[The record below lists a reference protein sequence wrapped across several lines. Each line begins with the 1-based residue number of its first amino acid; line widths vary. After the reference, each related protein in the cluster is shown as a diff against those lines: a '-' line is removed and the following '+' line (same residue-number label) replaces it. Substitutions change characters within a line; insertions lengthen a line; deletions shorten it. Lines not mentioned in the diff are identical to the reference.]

1 MHIPTFFAKNLALKC
16 FLGGYHHWGS
26 NSTTAWPH
34 KISHFPM
41 MKFYKMDIWYDL
53 LNPPTKMISKNDFI
67 LTFGGFF
74 FFYSL
79 HFTVPSPHCAVPISH
94 LIVLLSHLVVPLF
107 FSSHLM
113 VSFSHCAIPTSHI
126 TVLLLQMVV
135 FLFFLTFDGSILT
148 LGEVSVWTK
157 NLSRSCN

>member
-1 MHIPTFFAKNLALKC
+1 
-16 FLGGYHHWGS
+16 
-26 NSTTAWPH
+26 
-34 KISHFPM
+34 
-41 MKFYKMDIWYDL
+41 
-53 LNPPTKMISKNDFI
+53 MISSSH
-67 LTFGGFF
+67 LVVFF

-79 HFTVPSPHCAVPISH
+79 HFTVPSPHCGVPISH

-113 VSFSHCAIPTSHI
+113 VSFSHCAIPTSYI
-126 TVLLLQMVV
+126 TVLLSQMVV

-157 NLSRSCN
+157 NLSRSCNQRGRSREKLREIMQMIVSLQSLTLKCITRVFSLKVSLQFRE